1 MDWASKIPIL
11 LAVAWLLPL
20 ASFAIILV
28 GGRRLGRAGL
38 GAAWIACA
46 AIVGSFCLSTIA
58 LGGWLWVNPLTPS
71 ADHAQHESVHET
83 APADHDQPGARP
95 SESAPAV
102 RHAPVAEPLSGIWYT
117 LGEFGSSRIAVSYY
131 IDGLTVAMFVM
142 VSLIASCIH
151 IYSVGYM
158 HEELEEV
165 IDDTVRL
172 TDGRRLRRA
181 GRFHRFFQHLSL
193 FSFSMLG
200 LIVAGNLAMVFCFW
214 ELVGIC
220 SYLLIGFYIERP
232 TASNAAN
239 KAFIVNRVGD
249 FGMIVGLMIFWAG
262 LGTLSFGDIRNS
274 SGEVI
279 EQGMFSLV
287 RPSESQYELVVPDGF
302 VQWSARDEI
311 AQLARSGPAHAGS
324 GPAAEPSAEQIEQWR
339 GGRWGYG
346 LLILGGLGLFC
357 GCIGK
362 SAQFPLHVWLPDAM
376 EGPTPVSALVHSAT
390 MVAAGVYL
398 VARCFPVFVP
408 EVLLTIAVVGC
419 ITLFVAATIALTATD
434 IKRVLAYSTV
444 SQLGYMML
452 ALGSGGWLAGTLHLF
467 THAFFK
473 SLLFLCSG
481 SVIHACHTNE
491 LPRMGGLGRKMPWTA
506 GTMLV
511 GCLAIVGAGI
521 PLVGGLSGYY
531 SKDAIL
537 AQQYVFAAANPP
549 LSWMFYAAAI
559 GAAMTAFYMFRL
571 WFLAF
576 VGKPRDAHV
585 FDHAHESPP
594 VMIGPL
600 VLLAVLAVAAA
611 WNVPLTHWGLES
623 LLAQARPLGIDQP
636 EFRGL
641 MWSAAAIPGEHLS
654 HESSVHTSAA
664 LLAFVMGAAGV
675 VLAAVMYAARK
686 LDSADVAS
694 QFPRL
699 YRFLLNKWWFDEIY
713 HYVWI
718 RPTMAVSRWVAQ
730 CDQRVIDFLL
740 DSAAR
745 GAALV
750 ARWDDWVDR
759 RMLDRM
765 IDRFAEA
772 VYRLAIR
779 LRGLQTGY
787 VRHYVLAIAVG
798 LVVLVV
804 VMSLYWSSAS
814 AGW

>member
-1 MDWASKIPIL
+1 MDWASNIPTL
-11 LAVAWLLPL
+11 LAGAWLLPL

-28 GGRRLGRAGL
+28 GGRRLGRAGS

-58 LGGWLWVNPLTPS
+58 LAAWLWINPLLPT
-71 ADHAQHESVHET
+71 ADHVQHGAAHEAT
-83 APADHDQPGARP
+83 PLAADH
-95 SESAPAV
+95 SEDSSQGSPHSFG
-102 RHAPVAEPLSGIWYT
+102 HAKPVQPLSGLWYT
-117 LGEFGSSRIAVSYY
+117 LGEFGSTRVAVSYY

-151 IYSVGYM
+151 VYSIGYM

-165 IDDTVRL
+165 TDDAVRL
-172 TDGRRLRRA
+172 ADGRRLRRT

-232 TASNAAN
+232 AASNAAN

-249 FGMIVGLMIFWAG
+249 FGMIVGLMVFWAG
-262 LGTLSFGDIRNS
+262 LGTLSFGDIRNG

-279 EQGMFSLV
+279 EQGIFSLV
-287 RPSESQYELVVPDGF
+287 RPAESQHELVVPDGL
-302 VQWSARDEI
+302 VRWSARDEI
-311 AQLARSGPAHAGS
+311 VQLVRN
-324 GPAAEPSAEQIEQWR
+324 PAAARDGAAAAPSREQMEQWR
-339 GGRWGYG
+339 GSGWGYG
-346 LLILGGLGLFC
+346 LLMLGGLGLFC

-398 VARCFPVFVP
+398 TARCFPIFVP
-408 EVLLTIAVVGC
+408 EVLLTIAIVGC
-419 ITLFVAATIALTATD
+419 ITLFLAATIALTATD

-452 ALGSGGWLAGTLHLF
+452 ALGSGGWVAGVLHLF

-491 LPRMGGLGRKMPWTA
+491 LTRMGGLGRKMPWTA
-506 GTMLV
+506 ATMLV

-521 PLVGGLSGYY
+521 PLLGGLSGYY

-559 GAAMTAFYMFRL
+559 GTAMTAFYMFRL

-585 FDHAHESPP
+585 FDHVHESPP
-594 VMIGPL
+594 VMTGPL
-600 VLLAVLAVAAA
+600 VLLAVLAIAVA
-611 WNVPLTHWGLES
+611 WNVPFTHWGLEP
-623 LLAQARPLGIDQP
+623 LLAQSRPLGIDPP
-636 EFRGL
+636 EFRGAAL
-641 MWSAAAIPGEHLS
+641 SALVIPGEHLS
-654 HESSVHTSAA
+654 HESSVHASAA
-664 LLAFVMGAAGV
+664 LLAFAMGAAGV
-675 VLAAVMYAARK
+675 LLAGVMYGLRK
-686 LDSADVAS
+686 LDPADVSA
-694 QFPRL
+694 QFPRV

-713 HYVWI
+713 HHLWV
-718 RPTMAVSRWVAQ
+718 RPTLALSRWTAQ
-730 CDQRVIDFLL
+730 LDTRVIDYVW

-745 GAALV
+745 GVAVV
-750 ARWDDWVDR
+750 ARLDDWIDRRLVDR
-759 RMLDRM
+759 AT
-765 IDRFAEA
+765 DRFADA
-772 VYRLAIR
+772 LYRLAIR
-779 LRGLQTGY
+779 LRGLQSGY

-798 LVVLVV
+798 VVVLVV
-804 VMSLYWSSAS
+804 VMSLYWSNAS

>member
-1 MDWASKIPIL
+1 MDWASKIPTL
-11 LAVAWLLPL
+11 LACAWLLPL
-20 ASFAIILV
+20 ASFVIILV
-28 GGRRLGRAGL
+28 GGRKLGRAGR
-38 GAAWIACA
+38 GAAWIACG

-58 LGGWLWVNPLTPS
+58 LAGWLWINPLAPP
-71 ADHAQHESVHET
+71 ADHAHHGPAHASV
-83 APADHDQPGARP
+83 
-95 SESAPAV
+95 SSAPEHS
-102 RHAPVAEPLSGIWYT
+102 RERPAESSLHKSPGSPTAQPLCGIWYT
-117 LGEFGSSRIAVSYY
+117 LGEFGSSRVAISYY

-151 IYSVGYM
+151 VYSIGYM
-158 HEELEEV
+158 HEELDEV
-165 IDDTVRL
+165 TDEAVRL
-172 TDGRRLRRA
+172 ADGRRLRRP

-220 SYLLIGFYIERP
+220 SYLLIGFYIERSA
-232 TASNAAN
+232 ASNAAN

-249 FGMIVGLMIFWAG
+249 FGMIVGLMVFWAG
-262 LGTLSFGDIRNS
+262 LGTLSFGDIRNGA
-274 SGEVI
+274 GEVV
-279 EQGMFSLV
+279 EQGVFSLV
-287 RPSESQYELVVPDGF
+287 RPEKADHDLVIPEGLVR
-302 VQWSARDEI
+302 WSARGEI
-311 AQLARSGPAHAGS
+311 SQFARAQAAAGV
-324 GPAAEPSAEQIEQWR
+324 PAAALPAERIEQWR
-339 GGRWGYG
+339 SSGWGYG
-346 LLILGGLGLFC
+346 LLVLGGLGLFC

-398 VARCFPVFVP
+398 TARCFPIFVP

-419 ITLFVAATIALTATD
+419 ITLLLAATIALTATD

-452 ALGSGGWLAGTLHLF
+452 ALGSGGWVAGVLHLF

-481 SVIHACHTNE
+481 SVIHACRTNE
-491 LPRMGGLGRKMPWTA
+491 LTQMGGLARKMPWTA
-506 GTMLV
+506 VTMLV
-511 GCLAIVGAGI
+511 GCLAIIGAGI

-537 AQQYVFAAANPP
+537 AQQYVFAAANPH
-549 LSWMFYAAAI
+549 LGWMFYAAAI

-585 FDHAHESPP
+585 FDHVHESPP
-594 VMIGPL
+594 VMTGPL
-600 VLLAVLAVAAA
+600 VLLAVLAVAVA
-611 WNVPLTHWGLES
+611 WHVPLTHWGLEP
-623 LLAQARPLGIDQP
+623 LLSQARPLGIDQP

-641 MWSAAAIPGEHLS
+641 MLASTTIPGEHLS
-654 HESSVHTSAA
+654 HDASVHTSAA
-664 LLAFVMGAAGV
+664 LLAFAMGAAGV
-675 VLAAVMYAARK
+675 LLAAVMYAARK
-686 LDSADVAS
+686 LDPADVAG
-694 QFPRL
+694 QFPRA
-699 YRFLLNKWWFDEIY
+699 YRFLLNKWWFDELY
-713 HYVWI
+713 HFLWV
-718 RPTMAVSRWVAQ
+718 RPTMALSRWTAQ
-730 CDQRVIDFLL
+730 LDQRVIDYVW

-745 GAALV
+745 GV
-750 ARWDDWVDR
+750 TMIARLDDWVDR
-759 RMLDRM
+759 RMVDRALDR
-765 IDRFAEA
+765 IADA

-779 LRGLQTGY
+779 ARGLQSGY

-798 LVVLVV
+798 LVALVV
-804 VMSLYWSSAS
+804 VMSLYWSNAS

>member
-1 MDWASKIPIL
+1 MDWASKIPTL
-11 LAVAWLLPL
+11 LASACLLPL

-28 GGRRLGRAGL
+28 GGRRLGR
-38 GAAWIACA
+38 GAAWIACG
-46 AIVGSFCLSTIA
+46 AIVGSFGLSTIA
-58 LGGWLWVNPLTPS
+58 LVGWLWINPLTPS
-71 ADHAQHESVHET
+71 LGHARHGSAHET
-83 APADHDQPGARP
+83 NASDHDQPAARL
-95 SESAPAV
+95 SESATTFTLS
-102 RHAPVAEPLSGIWYT
+102 HAAAGEPLCGVWYT
-117 LGEFGSSRIAVSYY
+117 LGKFGSSRVTVSYY

-151 IYSVGYM
+151 VYSIGYM
-158 HEELEEV
+158 HEELDEV
-165 IDDTVRL
+165 TDDAVRL
-172 TDGRRLRRA
+172 SDGRRLRRA

-232 TASNAAN
+232 AASNAAN

-249 FGMIVGLMIFWAG
+249 FGMIVGLMVFWAG

-274 SGEVI
+274 SGEVV
-279 EQGMFSLV
+279 ERGVFSLV
-287 RPSESQYELVVPDGF
+287 RPPESRHELIIPDGL
-302 VQWSARDEI
+302 VRWSARAEI
-311 AQLARSGPAHAGS
+311 AQLVRVQAPTGD
-324 GPAAEPSAEQIEQWR
+324 AAAVALPAEQMNQWR
-339 GGRWGYG
+339 SNGWGYG
-346 LLILGGLGLFC
+346 LLVLGGLGLFC

-398 VARCFPVFVP
+398 TARCFPIFAA

-419 ITLFVAATIALTATD
+419 ITLFLAATIALTATD

-452 ALGSGGWLAGTLHLF
+452 ALGSGGWVAGVFHLF

-491 LPRMGGLGRKMPWTA
+491 LTRMGGLARKMPWTA

-537 AQQYVFAAANPP
+537 AQQYVFATTNPH
-549 LSWMFYAAAI
+549 LSWLFYAAAI

-585 FDHAHESPP
+585 FEHVHESPP
-594 VMIGPL
+594 VMTGPL
-600 VLLAVLAVAAA
+600 VLLAVLAVVVA
-611 WNVPLTHWGLES
+611 WNVPLTPWGLEP
-623 LLAQARPLGIDQP
+623 LLSQASPSGIDQP

-641 MWSAAAIPGEHLS
+641 AWNATVIPGEHLS
-654 HESSVHTSAA
+654 HDTSVHRSAA
-664 LLAFVMGAAGV
+664 LLAFAMGAAGV
-675 VLAAVMYAARK
+675 LLAAMMYGARK
-686 LDSADVAS
+686 LDPADVAG
-694 QFPRL
+694 QFPRV
-699 YRFLLNKWWFDEIY
+699 YRFLLNKWWLDEIY
-713 HYVWI
+713 HHLWV
-718 RPTMAVSRWVAQ
+718 RPTMAVSQWTAKLDRS
-730 CDQRVIDFLL
+730 VIDYFW

-745 GAALV
+745 GTTMI
-750 ARWDDWVDR
+750 ARLDDWVDR
-759 RMLDRM
+759 RMVDRTLDRV
-765 IDRFAEA
+765 AEA

-779 LRGLQTGY
+779 LRGLQSGS
-787 VRHYVLAIAVG
+787 VRQYVLAIAVG